1 MRARFNGVKYRPSR
15 RGDLYAWDTY
25 SIALIDGCSTVQ
37 DETCIAVRRD
47 CACSPAR
54 PLLGGGK
61 MGGAHE
67 QNAVCSVACL
77 AWPWWIAYPP
87 AVSRPG
93 TPRELTVETMSAKEA
108 KNRVACS
115 GNHLGCSQRGR
126 SRIAVRTQWQFGPG
140 DGNIPARTLMG
151 NPHDG
156 DAWQS
161 AGKANRTSSRKIYS
175 VCRHFYQ
182 TSCKPEPAF

>member
-1 MRARFNGVKYRPSR
+1 MRGAPITSTRLMDALRCRMKPAMRCGVNARVLP
-15 RGDLYAWDTY
+15 
-25 SIALIDGCSTVQ
+25 
-37 DETCIAVRRD
+37 
-47 CACSPAR
+47 PAR
-54 PLLGGGK
+54 KRGGK
-61 MGGAHE
+61 MGGAQE

-77 AWPWWIAYPP
+77 AWLWWISYPP
-87 AVSRPG
+87 TVSRPG
-93 TPRELTVETMSAKEA
+93 MPRELTVETMAAKEA

-115 GNHLGCSQRGR
+115 GKHLGCSKRGR
-126 SRIAVRTQWQFGPG
+126 LRIAVRTQWQFGPG

-175 VCRHFYQ
+175 VCRHLFMYYP
-182 TSCKPEPAF
+182 PEIRFGRF